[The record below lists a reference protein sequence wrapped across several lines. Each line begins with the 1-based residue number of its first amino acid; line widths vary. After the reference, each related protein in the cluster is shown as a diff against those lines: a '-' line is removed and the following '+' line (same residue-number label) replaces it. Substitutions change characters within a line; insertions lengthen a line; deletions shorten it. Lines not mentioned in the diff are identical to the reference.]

1 MAAAPQRQG
10 TGRPL
15 PVPPL
20 GPPPPIQPRVAPP
33 LNRLHHKVSF
43 GAPERNE
50 VEVRRY
56 MTDENVN
63 LEIPGGLG
71 PLSFPDTTQ
80 VINAD
85 LLQII
90 SKGINNIVDNLK
102 RRLGKDFNESNTNAG
117 IIRERLDQLKRQID
131 IDINNGI
138 NMGPNNDAA
147 ITLDTANNYAL
158 NYGVDYLLPD
168 DYHNPD
174 DINNINADYEF
185 ENLDTEHHDV
195 IYEQERLYDSRIPE
209 TVYNQGEVENRL
221 RNCQNLEFLYLKKHD
236 EIMKIFSFTLNLF
249 DKYKY
254 AINVMLFLL
263 KHLVYK
269 DPAGDISSNK
279 IKMPRRIIKNI
290 KKLLEDQKKVQGVID
305 KMKTVIVDDAAN
317 VNSPEA
323 KLQRATSSKPDG
335 ADVPQAD
342 RISPVDET
350 ETIIPKIPL
359 FTAVPEAPGPPR
371 PPRPPAP
378 RPPQPPQYNPAGRPP
393 GLPPGRPAPQPA
405 PAPRQALQPA
415 QPVPDN
421 SLNISNIEYEE

>member
-1 MAAAPQRQG
+1 MAAPPQR
-10 TGRPL
+10 RPL
-15 PVPPL
+15 PVPPP
-20 GPPPPIQPRVAPP
+20 GPPIQPRVAPP

-43 GAPERNE
+43 GAPARNE
-50 VEVRRY
+50 DAVRQY
-56 MTDENVN
+56 MTYENVN

-71 PLSFPDTTQ
+71 PLSFSDSTQ

-117 IIRERLDQLKRQID
+117 IIRERLDQLKTQID

-147 ITLDTANNYAL
+147 ITLDTENNYAL

-168 DYHNPD
+168 DYNNPD
-174 DINNINADYEF
+174 DINNINADYIF
-185 ENLDTEHHDV
+185 QDLDTAHNDV
-195 IYEQERLYDSRIPE
+195 IYDQEILYDSRIPE
-209 TVYNQGEVENRL
+209 TDYNQGEVENRL

-305 KMKTVIVDDAAN
+305 KMKTVIVDDADI
-317 VNSPEA
+317 NSPEA

-350 ETIIPKIPL
+350 TTIIPKIPL
-359 FTAVPEAPGPPR
+359 IPEQQPAPQLGPAPAPAPAP

-378 RPPQPPQYNPAGRPP
+378 GRQAPRPPA
-393 GLPPGRPAPQPA
+393 PGRQA
-405 PAPRQALQPA
+405 PAPRQALQPQREQPA
-415 QPVPDN
+415 QPAPN
-421 SLNISNIEYEE
+421 NLLNISNSEDEE